1 MFAFRK
7 YTVNSIL
14 LTTVMVYKVMANT
27 ESVSAELLLRG
38 GKVGLGSCAIVLC
51 RFVCQ
56 HPGERSH
63 QYEKHAFPHKPFLV
77 DHSHVFVKPPAAF
90 RSAGLTLPRKVMASS
105 MLSRST
111 YGWKDNCRASPCKFV
126 LHLLKKKSVKHF
138 HHSPLLWDTGFSPGR
153 MQSPLSWPLLLS
165 SPPAPQ
171 HESLSGQKDTFKMS
185 GRASLTSLRI
195 SQWIPISL
203 T

>member
-138 HHSPLLWDTGFSPGR
+138 HHILFSETLVSHLEECNRPLVGLCFCPHPLPHSMSLSVAR
-153 MQSPLSWPLLLS
+153 KILLKCQAEQASPLSE
-165 SPPAPQ
+165 SPNAFPF
-171 HESLSGQKDTFKMS
+171 H
-185 GRASLTSLRI
+185 
-195 SQWIPISL
+195 
-203 T
+203 